1 MIPLPDFLKRLN
13 TWVRMHHKGLELLGV
28 LMRIASF
35 ATVSWMGEKSPFL
48 VVWIVNT
55 TDAIILSWCS
65 LVRRD
70 AAYVLLNVFWIL
82 VGVVG
87 ILRASGVL

>member
-1 MIPLPDFLKRLN
+1 MRLLLTRIN
-13 TWVRMHHKGLELLGV
+13 SWVRLHHKSLEMVGV

-48 VVWIVNT
+48 IVWIVNT
-55 TDAIILSWCS
+55 ADAILLSWCS

-70 AAYVLLNVFWIL
+70 AAYTLLNLFWIV

-87 ILRASGVL
+87 IARAMGWL

>member
-1 MIPLPDFLKRLN
+1 MISLPSILARLN
-13 TWVRMHHKGLELLGV
+13 SWVRMHHKGLEMVGV

-48 VVWIVNT
+48 IVWIVNT
-55 TDAIILSWCS
+55 TDAILLSWCS

-70 AAYVLLNVFWIL
+70 AAYTLLNLFWIV

-87 ILRASGVL
+87 VARAMGWL